1 MLKYGIVGASL
12 DSFIGDVHIR
22 GIEATRKA
30 ELVAGCFSRSHEK
43 TLAAAKVYGVTP
55 DRAYSSFSEM
65 AAAEA
70 AREDG
75 IDFVVITTPNN
86 THYPCAKAFLE
97 QGIHVSCDKPLTV
110 DEEQAKEL
118 QALAKKNDLLFC
130 VTYTFA
136 GLPTLRHIRSIIQNG
151 DIGNV
156 LMIMGEN
163 AQSWI
168 FEDSSNADIS
178 AWRTQPESTG
188 KTNCLADIGTH
199 VEFTAHFLTGLSI
212 SAVCCKLDELGPGGQ
227 MDTNVRIL
235 LEYDNGATG
244 IYWTSQIALGN
255 DNALRL
261 RIYGDKGSVEWK
273 NDEPEVF
280 SLTLKGQ
287 PTMRIAKGKDYFA
300 SPYSNKGRLPA
311 GHAEGLFYAFANIYD
326 DFITAVQNKKDGK
339 PYEVNF
345 PTVDDGYRGMH
356 FLDSCIQSNKE
367 NGWVT
372 L

>member
-30 ELVAGCFSRSHEK
+30 KLVAGCFSRKAEK
-43 TLAAAKVYGVTP
+43 TLAAAAYYGVDP
-55 DRAYSSFSEM
+55 SRAYSSFDEM
-65 AAAEA
+65 AKAEA

-86 THYPCAKAFLE
+86 SHYPCAKAFLE
-97 QGIHVSCDKPLTV
+97 HGINVSCDKPLTIN
-110 DEEQAKEL
+110 ELQAKEL
-118 QALAKKNDLLFC
+118 QELSREKGLLFC

-136 GLPTLRHIRSIIQNG
+136 GAPSLRHIRSIIERG

-156 LMIMGEN
+156 MMVMGEN

-168 FEDSSNADIS
+168 FEDASNADIS
-178 AWRTQPESTG
+178 SWRTQPESSG
-188 KTNCLADIGTH
+188 GSNCLADIGSH

-212 SAVCCKLDELGPGGQ
+212 NAVCCKLDHLGPGNQ

-235 LEYDNGATG
+235 LEYENGAHG

-261 RIYGDKGSVEWK
+261 RIYGDKGSVEWR

-280 SLTLKGQ
+280 NLTLKGQ
-287 PTMRIAKGKDYFA
+287 PTMRIVKGKDYFA
-300 SPYSNKGRLPA
+300 APYSNRGRLPA
-311 GHAEGLFYAFANIYD
+311 GHPEGLFYCFANIYD
-326 DFITAVQNKKDGK
+326 DFITALQNKKDGK
-339 PYEVNF
+339 PYKINF
-345 PTVDDGYRGMH
+345 PTVDDGFRGMR
-356 FLDSCIQSNKE
+356 FIDSCIRSDRE
-367 NGWVT
+367 NSWIV